1 MIIKDLI
8 IKVKKCIKFKI
19 KRWSMDLNNISD
31 ERIKEDNFLAF
42 IEIPKGSKNKYEM
55 DKETGL
61 IKLDRVLSTSVQYP
75 ANYGF
80 IPRTLAEDKDP
91 LDVLVLCQET
101 LPVACLVEVRP
112 IGVMEMVDDGKV
124 DEKIIA
130 VAVKDMVYSS
140 YKDIKDLPEHI
151 ILEIE
156 HFFNIYKTFE
166 DKVTKINGFK
176 SAKEAMQAIKKAKVN
191 FNGGANC
198 KSK

>member
-1 MIIKDLI
+1 MN
-8 IKVKKCIKFKI
+8 
-19 KRWSMDLNNISD
+19 LNNISD

-101 LPVACLVEVRP
+101 LPVACLVEARP

-198 KSK
+198 KNK

>member
-1 MIIKDLI
+1 
-8 IKVKKCIKFKI
+8 
-19 KRWSMDLNNISD
+19 MDLNNISD